1 MTFDNKKTT
10 YRIYLRKLYIAILF
24 TIIIVVF
31 LASGWFDKPF
41 QGLSKYML
49 ILIVAIIYV
58 LIIIINFIRDLNYF
72 YFSDNGPNI
81 IVRYYPLRPLS
92 SSRRSVE
99 IPKTS
104 FAGYEIRQTMLGLKK
119 ILILM
124 QVIKKSIAKYPPI
137 SITSLTAEEL
147 SMLTGQLSQYR
158 KV

>member
-1 MTFDNKKTT
+1 MTFDNKKTS
-10 YRIYLRKLYIAILF
+10 YKIYLRKLYVAIVF

-31 LASGWFDKPF
+31 LTSGWFDKPF

-49 ILIVAIIYV
+49 ILIAAIIYV
-58 LIIIINFIRDLNYF
+58 LIIIINYIRDLNYF

-119 ILILM
+119 ILLLM

-137 SITSLTAEEL
+137 SITSLTTEEL